1 MTTFI
6 VKSADIRTHPVFAN
20 HSDISHN
27 AMILRP
33 DRCVGNEDRAMEY
46 SGFFGPEKRV
56 NSIVGSAFPLYSLEL
71 VKTLHWKQ
79 WKLRAYSDYSGLF
92 KAYKTLRRSIR
103 IERIN

>member
-1 MTTFI
+1 
-6 VKSADIRTHPVFAN
+6 
-20 HSDISHN
+20 
-27 AMILRP
+27 
-33 DRCVGNEDRAMEY
+33 MEY